1 MQDFDVK
8 SFLAR
13 DWQRQPKL
21 FRGIWPNFED
31 PIQPELLA
39 GLAMEEGVDA
49 RVIQHLRS
57 KDAKDAWHVE
67 HGPFTDY
74 EGYGETDWTLLV
86 QSVNEWW
93 PQVQA
98 LLQPFRFLPDWRVDD
113 VMVSFAVP
121 GGSVGPHLD
130 QYDVFII
137 QGEGE
142 RHWQVGA
149 RKPLQQHRPHPD
161 LQQLAES
168 FEPVIDVVLQAGD
181 MLYIPA
187 GCPHHG
193 EALTPSLNYSIG
205 FRAPTQVDLQASVT
219 DMLLD
224 QDVSG
229 PRYQD
234 PMLTDSDEP
243 SYGDSWRVDAKQRES
258 LKAFLQQSLDSN
270 DFDTALLR
278 VLSQSK
284 RPLPQPELELT
295 AAQIQVMETQDVWLC
310 RTPGARLLVTE
321 TNNAFVN
328 GEQLEGAAQNPA
340 LVASLAQSYDDIP
353 ADSLDLAQADNAE
366 LVAQLINQGAW
377 YFSVEDLSAEDD
389 ADEE

>member
-1 MQDFDVK
+1 MEDFDVK
-8 SFLAR
+8 AFLAES
-13 DWQRQPKL
+13 WQRQPRL
-21 FRGIWPNFED
+21 FRGAWKNFED
-31 PIQPELLA
+31 PIAPELLA

-49 RVIQHLRS
+49 RVIQHLREQ
-57 KDAKDAWHVE
+57 DRWQVT
-67 HGPFTDY
+67 HGPFQDY
-74 EGYGETDWTLLV
+74 EAYGEADWTLLV

-93 PQVQA
+93 PQVQD
-98 LLQPFRFLPDWRVDD
+98 LLKPFRFLPDWRVDD

-149 RKPLQQHRPHPD
+149 REAVSQHRPHPD
-161 LQQLAES
+161 LQQLAEP
-168 FEPVIDVVLQAGD
+168 FTPVIDAVLQPGD

-193 EALTPSLNYSIG
+193 EALEPSLNYSIG

-224 QDVSG
+224 QDVAG

-234 PMLTDSDEP
+234 PLLTVKDTDG
-243 SYGDSWRVDAKQRES
+243 YGDSWRVDAAQRAN
-258 LKAFLQQSLDSN
+258 LKAFLQQSIATD

-295 AAQIQVMETQDVWLC
+295 AAQIQVMETSEVWFC

-321 TNNAFVN
+321 TNTAFVN
-328 GEQLEGAAQNPA
+328 GERLEDAARVPEF
-340 LVASLAQSYDDIP
+340 VARLAQSYDDIP
-353 ADSLDLAQADNAE
+353 APTLNLNDEDHANI
-366 LVAQLINQGAW
+366 VAQLINQGAW
-377 YFSVEDLSAEDD
+377 YFSVEEDGTED
-389 ADEE
+389 